1 MVLVKI
7 QKSEQLSF
15 LHLINAEIN
24 ISKRRCSKVTSNYSN
39 KDSLKKSW
47 GRAVQVGNKLQM
59 ERQKTEPV
67 ILRTT
72 VISIMPESNL

>member
-1 MVLVKI
+1 M
-7 QKSEQLSF
+7 QQRYE
-15 LHLINAEIN
+15 NN
-24 ISKRRCSKVTSNYSN
+24 SN

-47 GRAVQVGNKLQM
+47 GRAVQVGKKLQT
-59 ERQKTEPV
+59 ERQKTEPI